1 MGLDIYLSHYTNYQ
15 QSKANEK
22 AFEEISDNLY
32 EAVKSVEGEELTE
45 DAKKRIT
52 TTLSMEAEKL
62 GLDKWG
68 CDETYCSRVIM
79 DSKLH
84 PEHYFKIGY
93 FRSSYNSGGINNVLR
108 DLGIPDL
115 YDIFEHNENDGYEF
129 CPDWS
134 NALRVVQ
141 KSIDLLK
148 KDKGYRIESISPNL
162 FSPDDVPQSPAAAME
177 IFKQQLKGKSR
188 NKNFQCYSNKSGEF
202 YLDNVGLKVYGMI
215 PGKDMFD
222 RQCTYVVYKQN
233 DGNKSYL
240 QALEIVKEAI
250 EYVLAQKNPQEYY
263 LHWSA

>member
-22 AFEEISDNLY
+22 TFEEISDNLY

-45 DAKKRIT
+45 DARKRIT
-52 TTLSMEAEKL
+52 TTLNTEAEKL
-62 GLDKWG
+62 GLDNWG
-68 CDETYCSRVIM
+68 CDETYCSRVEL
-79 DSKLH
+79 DSRLH

-93 FRSSYNSGGINNVLR
+93 FRSSYNGGGINNVLR

-115 YDIFEHNENDGYEF
+115 YDIFEHDNDEYEF

-141 KSIDLLK
+141 ESIDMLN
-148 KDKGYRIESISPNL
+148 KDKDYRIESISANI

-177 IFKQQLKGKSR
+177 IFKQQLQEKSK
-188 NKNFQCYSNKSGEF
+188 NKDFQCYSNKAGEF
-202 YLDNVGLKVYGMI
+202 YLDNAGLKVHGMM

-222 RQCTYVVYKQN
+222 RPCTYIVYKPK
-233 DGNKSYL
+233 DGNKFYL
-240 QALEIVKEAI
+240 EALEIVKETI
-250 EYVLAQKNPQEYY
+250 EYVLEQKNPQEYY
-263 LHWSA
+263 LRWSS